1 MMKLGTQDAFNK
13 TLYDQINK
21 LADKIKSGISPD
33 NFLYITDDLIDTLKR
48 VEKYENENIPYDSNS
63 TINSYQ
69 VRELKQII
77 RYLKSMR
84 TEFYSEEVDEKLSKS
99 VTQFRAPEGYSA
111 LKSFLYLNRAYA
123 TFKSSDGDETDEGLS
138 KTVSGNNVELHRYID
153 GVSYDQANSSE
164 FISVYGTLYFWRYK

>member
-21 LADKIKSGISPD
+21 LADKIQSGISPD

-48 VEKYENENIPYDSNS
+48 VEKYANENIPYDSNA
-63 TINSYQ
+63 TVNSYQ

-84 TEFYSEEVDEKLSKS
+84 TEIYSETVDEKLKKS
-99 VTQFRAPEGYSA
+99 VTQFKAPEGYSA
-111 LKSFLYLNRAYA
+111 LKSFLYGCGVYA
-123 TFKSSDGDETDEGLS
+123 TFKSDGGDETDEGIS
-138 KTVSGNNVELHRYID
+138 KSISGNNVELHRYID

-164 FISVYGTLYFWRYK
+164 FISVYGTLYYS

>member
-21 LADKIKSGISPD
+21 LADKIQSGISPD

-48 VEKYENENIPYDSNS
+48 VEKYENENIPYDSNA

-69 VRELKQII
+69 VRELKQVI

-84 TEFYSEEVDEKLSKS
+84 TELYTEDVNMRLEHQS
-99 VTQFRAPEGYSA
+99 TQFRAPEGYSA
-111 LKSFLYLNRAYA
+111 HKSFLSMKYTYA
-123 TFKSSDGDETDEGLS
+123 RFKSNAGEETDEGLR
-138 KTVSGNNVELHRYID
+138 KTISGPNVEVHRYVD
-153 GVSYDQANSSE
+153 GVSFGADPDD
-164 FISVYGTLYFWRYK
+164 FVRLYGTLYFWRYK

>member
-21 LADKIKSGISPD
+21 LADKIQSGISPD

-48 VEKYENENIPYDSNS
+48 VEKYENENIPYDSNA

-84 TEFYSEEVDEKLSKS
+84 TE
-99 VTQFRAPEGYSA
+99 
-111 LKSFLYLNRAYA
+111 LY
-123 TFKSSDGDETDEGLS
+123 T
-138 KTVSGNNVELHRYID
+138 
-153 GVSYDQANSSE
+153 
-164 FISVYGTLYFWRYK
+164 